1 MVVATV
7 MAAAVVV
14 IKCASAA
21 TTETTTAD
29 VTAVD
34 TGMIMMIRIKTR
46 TAEKGPGGV
55 LHHRPLTTAVQGT
68 WLAHLPEMR
77 TTSDSEQRALGMFD
91 PQAPHTKKVRGR
103 RQLTVTCRACPE

>member
-21 TTETTTAD
+21 TTATTTAD
-29 VTAVD
+29 VTTVD
-34 TGMIMMIRIKTR
+34 TGMIMMIRITR
-46 TAEKGPGGV
+46 TGEKGRDGV
-55 LHHRPLTTAVQGT
+55 PHHRPLTTAVQGT

-77 TTSDSEQRALGMFD
+77 TTVGAL
-91 PQAPHTKKVRGR
+91 
-103 RQLTVTCRACPE
+103 